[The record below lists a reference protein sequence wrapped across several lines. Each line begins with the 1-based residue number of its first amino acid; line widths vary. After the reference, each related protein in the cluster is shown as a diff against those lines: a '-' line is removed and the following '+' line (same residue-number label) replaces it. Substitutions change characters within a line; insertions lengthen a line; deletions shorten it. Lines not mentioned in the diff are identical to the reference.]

1 VYRFED
7 SPLRPHIP
15 VLLAEVITALDPQA
29 GDTILDGTLGRG
41 GYAQAILGQYPEVS
55 RYIGVDRDPEAIE
68 FVKTQIDDSR
78 FSALSGKF
86 EDYQQLLELGDAV
99 PNKIVLDLGVS
110 SHQIDEPKRG
120 FSFQQEGPLDMRMD
134 YDSGWTAEDILRR
147 KTEKELADIFY
158 IFGEETAARHIAK
171 FWVNERKTFKD
182 WTTTGFAKFLHRI
195 VPSGYNRKQLAVRR
209 CFQALRIVVNDELGQ
224 LERTIPKMISSL
236 PPKGRLV
243 IVTFHSLEDRLV
255 KHAFQ
260 SASSSNPSLGLQYS
274 KKPMLPSDEEVKE
287 NPRSKSAKLRGFIRC

>member
-1 VYRFED
+1 MLE
-7 SPLRPHIP
+7 
-15 VLLAEVITALDPQA
+15 EVITALDPQL

-41 GYAQAILGQYPEVS
+41 GYAGTILSRFPDIS
-55 RYIGVDRDPEAIE
+55 RYIGLDRDPDSIE
-68 FVKTQIDDSR
+68 YVTGQIKDPR
-78 FSALSGKF
+78 FSTLSGKF
-86 EDYQQLLELGDAV
+86 EDYQQLLDLGDAV

-110 SHQIDEPKRG
+110 SHQIDEPNRG

-134 YDSGWTAEDILRR
+134 YESGWTAEDILRR

-158 IFGEETAARHIAK
+158 IYGEETAARHIAK
-171 FWVNERKTFKD
+171 FWVNERKSFKD

-224 LERTIPKMISSL
+224 LERSIPKMISSL

-255 KHAFQ
+255 KHGFQ
-260 SASSSNPSLGLQYS
+260 AASSSNPSLGLQYS
-274 KKPMLPSDEEVKE
+274 KKPMLPSDEEMKE
-287 NPRSKSAKLRGFIRC
+287 NPRAKSAKLRGFIRC